1 MFVSVTMVGTINI
14 QPNLRSGVL
23 FFFSGE
29 MRKSGTEKGRKDAW
43 LQVNIEPHS
52 STGITVILGLFVY
65 F

>member
-23 FFFSGE
+23 FFSGE

-52 STGITVILGLFVY
+52 STGITVISGLFAY